1 MNWKRAIGGL
11 LALIVLVAGGYWG
24 YMRFLAPQPEESAA
38 PPDVNTLAVDT
49 GVDVVSAE
57 ASLEPARWA
66 DLAALRPGRVAEL
79 LVQAGDE
86 VAAGAPLLR
95 LEAAD
100 LAAALAQAEAGVAQ
114 ANAGIAAAAAQLS
127 AAQAGVL
134 AAQTAVNVAEAQ
146 LALAQSAPLPAEI
159 AALQSSVDVAAA
171 AVSQAAASRDA
182 ALESATAAQIQ
193 NAQAQV
199 AAAQADAR
207 VVQDQ
212 YDALIRNE
220 VGGTLEE
227 QTRFALNAAN
237 ARVTAAQA
245 ALAELQAGPTAA
257 QRQAAN
263 AAVPVAAAQEAA
275 AQAQLDLLLAG
286 PRPEQIAVAQAQV
299 AQAEVG
305 LAQAEAAVV
314 QAEAAMA
321 QAEAAAAQAEA
332 GRDVAQAALDQMTL
346 LAPFAGTVA
355 RVDVEVGEIV
365 SPGLP
370 VITLA
375 DYGGWQVV
383 TSDLTESDVVAV
395 AVGDAV
401 TLRFDAIPEETLAGV
416 VVDIAG
422 VSTVT
427 RGDITYAVTI
437 SLDDA
442 RSLPLRWGM
451 TVFADIE
458 VGGRNN

>member
-1 MNWKRAIGGL
+1 
-11 LALIVLVAGGYWG
+11 
-24 YMRFLAPQPEESAA
+24 MRFLAPQPEETAA
-38 PPDVNTLAVDT
+38 PPAVNTLAVDT

-57 ASLEPARWA
+57 ASLEPAHWA

-79 LVQAGDE
+79 FVQAGDA

-100 LAAALAQAEAGVAQ
+100 LTAALAQAEAGVAQ

-134 AAQTAVNVAEAQ
+134 AAQAAVAVAQAQ

-159 AALQSSVDVAAA
+159 AALQSNVDAAAA
-171 AVSQAAASRDA
+171 AVNQAAAGRDA

-193 NAQAQV
+193 NAQAQL
-199 AAAQADAR
+199 AAAQADQR
-207 VVQDQ
+207 VIQDQ
-212 YDALIRNE
+212 YDQLIRNE

-245 ALAELQAGPTAA
+245 ALAELQAGATAA
-257 QRQAAN
+257 QRQTAN
-263 AAVPVAAAQEAA
+263 AAVPVAAAQAAA

-286 PRPEQIAVAQAQV
+286 SRPEQIAVVQAQV
-299 AQAEVG
+299 DQAEVG
-305 LAQAEAAVV
+305 LAQAEAAV
-314 QAEAAMA
+314 A
-321 QAEAAAAQAEA
+321 QAEAALTQAEA
-332 GRDVAQAALDQMTL
+332 ALPQAQAVRQAAQAALDQMTVV
-346 LAPFAGTVA
+346 APFAGAIA
-355 RVDVEVGEIV
+355 RLDVEIGEIV

-375 DYGGWQVV
+375 DYGGWRIK
-383 TSDLTESDVVAV
+383 TTDLTESDVVAV
-395 AVGDAV
+395 AVGDPV
-401 TLRFDAIPEETLAGV
+401 TLRFDAITNETLSGV
-416 VVDIAG
+416 VLDIAAAA
-422 VSTVT
+422 TLT
-427 RGDITYAVTI
+427 RGDITYPVTI

-442 RSLPLRWGM
+442 PSLPLRWGM
-451 TVFADIE
+451 TVFADIQ
-458 VGGRNN
+458 VGE

>member
-1 MNWKRAIGGL
+1 MNWKRAIGGFV
-11 LALIVLVAGGYWG
+11 ALIILVAGGYWG
-24 YMRFLAPQPEESAA
+24 YMRFLAPQPETTASL
-38 PPDVNTLAVDT
+38 PDVNTVAVDT

-66 DLAALRPGRVAEL
+66 DLAPLRAGRVAEL

-100 LAAALAQAEAGVAQ
+100 LTAALAQAEAGVAQ

-134 AAQTAVNVAEAQ
+134 AAQTAIEVAEAQ

-171 AVSQAAASRDA
+171 AVSQAAANRDA
-182 ALESATAAQIQ
+182 ALQSATAAQIQ
-193 NAQAQV
+193 SAQAQL
-199 AAAQADAR
+199 AAAQADER

-212 YDALIRNE
+212 YDELIRND

-227 QTRFALNAAN
+227 QTRFALNAAR
-237 ARVTAAQA
+237 ARVAAAQA
-245 ALAELQAGPTAA
+245 ALAELQAGPTVA
-257 QRQAAN
+257 QQRAAN
-263 AAVPVAAAQEAA
+263 AAVPVAAAQQAA

-286 PRPEQIAVAQAQV
+286 SRPEQIAVAQAQV
-299 AQAEVG
+299 NQAKVGLTQAEAAA
-305 LAQAEAAVV
+305 AQAEAAV
-314 QAEAAMA
+314 A
-321 QAEAAAAQAEA
+321 QAEAALRQAEA

-346 LAPFAGTVA
+346 IAPFAGTVA

-375 DYGGWQVV
+375 DYSGWQVK

-401 TLRFDAIPEETLAGV
+401 TLRFDAIPEETLTGV

-458 VGGRNN
+458 VGE

>member
-1 MNWKRAIGGL
+1 MNWKRAIGGFI
-11 LALIVLVAGGYWG
+11 ALIILVVGGYWA
-24 YMRFLAPQPEESAA
+24 YMRFLAPQPETTEAT
-38 PPDVNTLAVDT
+38 PDMNTLAVDT

-57 ASLEPARWA
+57 ASLEPVRWA

-79 LVQAGDE
+79 LVQAGDA

-100 LAAALAQAEAGVAQ
+100 LMAALAQAEAGVAQ
-114 ANAGIAAAAAQLS
+114 ANAGIAAAEAQLA

-134 AAQTAVNVAEAQ
+134 AAQTAVDVAQAQ

-171 AVSQAAASRDA
+171 AVSQAAANRDA

-199 AAAQADAR
+199 AAAQADQR

-212 YDALIRNE
+212 YDELIRNN

-227 QTRFALNAAN
+227 QTRFALNAAS

-245 ALAELQAGPTAA
+245 SLAELQAGPTTA

-263 AAVPVAAAQEAA
+263 AAVPVATAQQAA

-286 PRPEQIAVAQAQV
+286 ARPEQIAVAQAQV
-299 AQAEVG
+299 TQAEVG
-305 LAQAEAAVV
+305 LAQAQAAVT
-314 QAEAAMA
+314 QAEAAVA
-321 QAEAAAAQAEA
+321 QAEAAVRLAEA
-332 GRDVAQAALDQMTL
+332 GRDAAQAALDQMTVA
-346 LAPFAGTVA
+346 APFAGTIA
-355 RVDVEVGEIV
+355 RIDAEMGEIL

-375 DYGGWQVV
+375 DYGGWQVK

-395 AVGDAV
+395 AVGDPV
-401 TLRFDAIPEETLAGV
+401 TLRFDAIPDETLAGV

-422 VSTVT
+422 TSTLT

-437 SLDDA
+437 SLDDT

-451 TVFADIE
+451 TVFADIQ
-458 VGGRNN
+458 VGE